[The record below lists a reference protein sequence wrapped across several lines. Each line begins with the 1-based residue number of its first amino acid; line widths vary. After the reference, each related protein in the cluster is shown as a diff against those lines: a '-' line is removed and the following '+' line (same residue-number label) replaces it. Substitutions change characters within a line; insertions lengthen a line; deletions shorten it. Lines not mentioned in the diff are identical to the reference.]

1 MSRRSGG
8 AAASWSFGILVI
20 CFRAVFFL
28 IVVVVVEGKGEGGVV
43 VLRPQG
49 EKGYGR

>member
-20 CFRAVFFL
+20 CFRAVFLFDCGGGGGG
-28 IVVVVVEGKGEGGVV
+28 GKGRGGCCGAKAPGREGI
-43 VLRPQG
+43 R
-49 EKGYGR
+49 